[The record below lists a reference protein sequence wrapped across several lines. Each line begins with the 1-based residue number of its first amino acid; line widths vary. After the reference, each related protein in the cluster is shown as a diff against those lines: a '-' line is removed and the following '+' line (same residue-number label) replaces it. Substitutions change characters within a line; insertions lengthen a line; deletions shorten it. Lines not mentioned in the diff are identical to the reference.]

1 MNQIT
6 FASSN
11 ASKFKEVDAF
21 LAKFNIKVD
30 LFRLEL
36 REIQSDSLEEIATE
50 KAVAAYKVIK
60 GKLIVEDTGLFIHT
74 LKDFPGSYSS
84 FVLRTIGNL
93 GILDLLSSKT
103 DRSATFKT
111 VIAFNNGTSTRIFI
125 GAVSGVISPV
135 IAKDGWGYDPI
146 FIPLDHNGKAYINTY
161 GEMSIEKKNDISHR
175 SQALR
180 KFIEWYTELI

>member
-11 ASKFKEVDAF
+11 VSKFKEVDAF
-21 LAKFNIKVD
+21 LGKYNIKVN
-30 LFRLEL
+30 LFRVEL
-36 REIQSDSLEEIATE
+36 REIQSNSLEEIATE
-50 KAVAAYKVIK
+50 KAVAAYGIIK
-60 GKLIVEDTGLFIHT
+60 EKLIVEDTGLFIHA
-74 LKDFPGSYSS
+74 LNDFPGSYSS
-84 FVLRTIGNL
+84 FVLRTIGNI
-93 GILDLLSSKT
+93 GILELLSSKT

-111 VIAFNNGTSTRIFI
+111 VIAFNNGASTRIFT
-125 GAVSGVISPV
+125 GTVSGVISPV

-146 FIPLDHNGKAYINTY
+146 FIPLGHDGKVYIKTY
-161 GEMSIEKKNDISHR
+161 GEMSIEKKNVISHR

>member
-111 VIAFNNGTSTRIFI
+111 VIAFNNGASTRIFT
-125 GAVSGVISPV
+125 GSVSGIISPV
-135 IAKDGWGYDPI
+135 ISKDGWGYDPI
-146 FIPLDHNGKAYINTY
+146 FIPLDHTGKAYIKTY
-161 GEMSIEKKNDISHR
+161 GEMSAENKNDISHR

-180 KFIEWYTELI
+180 KFMEWYTELI

>member
-6 FASSN
+6 FVSSN
-11 ASKFKEVDAF
+11 LSKFKEVYAF
-21 LAKFNIKVD
+21 LTKFDIRVD
-30 LFRLEL
+30 FFRLEM
-36 REIQSDSLEEIATE
+36 REIQSDSLEEIAME

-60 GKLIVEDTGLFIHT
+60 EKLIVEDTGLFIHA
-74 LKDFPGSYSS
+74 LKGFPGSYSS

-111 VIAFNNGTSTRIFI
+111 VIAFNNGATTRIFT
-125 GAVSGVISPV
+125 GTVSGVISPV

-146 FIPLDHNGKAYINTY
+146 FIPLGHDGEVYIKTY
-161 GEMSIEKKNDISHR
+161 GEMSIEKKNVISHR

>member
-6 FASSN
+6 FVSSN
-11 ASKFKEVDAF
+11 LSKFKEVYAF
-21 LAKFNIKVD
+21 LTKFDIRVD
-30 LFRLEL
+30 FFRLEM
-36 REIQSDSLEEIATE
+36 REIQSDSLEEIAME
-50 KAVAAYKVIK
+50 KAVSAYKVIK
-60 GKLIVEDTGLFIHT
+60 EKLIVEDTGLFIHA
-74 LKDFPGSYSS
+74 LKDFPGSNSS

-111 VIAFNNGTSTRIFI
+111 VIAFNNGESTRIFT
-125 GAVSGVISPV
+125 GAVSGVISSV

-146 FIPLDHNGKAYINTY
+146 FIPLDNKGDAYIKPY
-161 GEMSIEKKNDISHR
+161 GEMSVGIKNVISHR

-180 KFIEWYTELI
+180 KFMEWYTQLV